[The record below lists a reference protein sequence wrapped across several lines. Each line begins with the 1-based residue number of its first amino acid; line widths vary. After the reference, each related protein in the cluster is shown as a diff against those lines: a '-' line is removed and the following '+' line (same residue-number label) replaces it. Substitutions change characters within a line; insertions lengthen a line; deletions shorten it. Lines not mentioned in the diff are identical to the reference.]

1 MSEACGCSKRL
12 NTRPGCLL
20 AVVDTWAGTQDRN
33 MASLKMPL
41 LATLVLLAVALQAI
55 KAGEAG
61 GKEGSPEEGGLL
73 AEAGVRHRGIF
84 FM

>member
-1 MSEACGCSKRL
+1 
-12 NTRPGCLL
+12 
-20 AVVDTWAGTQDRN
+20 

-41 LATLVLLAVALQAI
+41 LAALVLLAVALQAI

-61 GKEGSPEEGGLL
+61 GKEGSLQEGGLL